1 MSITYYIH
9 MVLDKTKKAVY
20 NVLVQSK
27 EVKHNDTQTEPTN
40 VRLNFFR
47 YLAHIL
53 KFVHYFERY
62 DIK

>member
-1 MSITYYIH
+1 

-40 VRLNFFR
+40 VRLIFFR